1 MATNVVGLFDDRNAA
16 QAVVQD
22 LMNEGFSRENISVVA
37 TDPEGKFQKSSVNDE
52 GSLAGEG
59 AVSGATTGAIVGG
72 IFGLLVGVGALAFPA
87 IGLVAAGPLSGLLT
101 GAGIGA
107 LSGGVLGGLIG
118 LGIPEE
124 HAHTYAEGIRRGG
137 VLVTVQADDLRA
149 DRAAD
154 IMERDGAVDVE
165 ERTAAYRSQG
175 WDKYDHAAPV
185 YSESQMAEERA
196 RYAAAA
202 SGVTAATSTVG
213 TGTTTTLGGTTG
225 GVTTTGTTGSMGA
238 VDTTGTTGMGS
249 SMGTAGMAGETEA
262 ERRRRIRT
270 YPSSGTGGTMGGGTL

>member
-1 MATNVVGLFDDRNAA
+1 MATNVVGLFDDRDAA

-22 LMNEGFSRENISVVA
+22 LMNEGFSRESISVVA
-37 TDPEGKFQKSSVNDE
+37 TDPAGKFQKSSVTEDGN
-52 GSLAGEG
+52 LAGEG
-59 AVSGATTGAIVGG
+59 AVSGATSGALVGG

-101 GAGIGA
+101 GAAIGG
-107 LSGGVLGGLIG
+107 LSGGVIGGLIG

-137 VLVTVQADDLRA
+137 VLVTVQADDARA

-154 IMERDGAVDVE
+154 IMERDGAVDIE
-165 ERTAAYRSQG
+165 ERSAAYRSQG
-175 WDKYDHAAPV
+175 FEKYDHSAPV

-202 SGVTAATSTVG
+202 GATTGTTAATTTVG
-213 TGTTTTLGGTTG
+213 TGSTATTGTFGATDPTPTTAGTTG
-225 GVTTTGTTGSMGA
+225 AMGTTDVSGTTGVSA
-238 VDTTGTTGMGS
+238 
-249 SMGTAGMAGETEA
+249 AAEA
-262 ERRRRIRT
+262 ERRRRIRAYNAST
-270 YPSSGTGGTMGGGTL
+270 TGGGTV